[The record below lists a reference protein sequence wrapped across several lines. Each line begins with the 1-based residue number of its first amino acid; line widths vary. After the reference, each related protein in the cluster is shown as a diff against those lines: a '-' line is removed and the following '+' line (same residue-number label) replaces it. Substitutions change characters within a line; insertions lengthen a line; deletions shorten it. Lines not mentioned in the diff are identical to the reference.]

1 MIRLSCLLLCSLTL
15 SGCAGFRIQELS
27 PGLLLRIPISFPDA
41 YRTPTIQTTFNG
53 RVATNFPFRPY
64 PGSELVIM
72 QDAAHN
78 RLLGFAYSGELELL
92 AAKKKSTDFKN
103 RQLNFDISIPGFVT
117 GFEDTYYIESMQP
130 QPLKDTRPA
139 YWIPGSSSPD
149 APADQRLPGSM
160 AGKEFGGSLSRIYRI
175 DDSKNVRELKLP
187 DERFESILDLQAG
200 AQDRLYVFHEITL
213 KEGRKRLLSVFENG
227 KWMEDINFEGFSA
240 EETRN
245 YVIHIEAIA
254 PSFQSYLLTAVFRN
268 KNDYAPA
275 FRRVYRLL
283 PAGSYEQIT
292 EEKDPG
298 IFFFSAEEDGS
309 FWLMEPSEDSSR
321 ILLRYFTAAGDYQSN
336 RLIEF
341 PGLRASWRETY
352 SVQGRLFSTRLYR
365 GYYELYEWK

>member
-1 MIRLSCLLLCSLTL
+1 MNGLTRLVFSLLTL
-15 SGCAGFRIQELS
+15 SLSCAGFRIQELS
-27 PGLLLRIPISFPDA
+27 PGILLRVPITFPQSYQTA
-41 YRTPTIQTTFNG
+41 SIQATFNG
-53 RVATNFPFRPY
+53 RVATNFPFKPY
-64 PGSELVIM
+64 PGNELVLM

-78 RLLGFAYSGELELL
+78 RLLGFAYSAELELL
-92 AAKKKSTDFKN
+92 AQKKKAADFKTQVN
-103 RQLNFDISIPGFVT
+103 LDLAIPGFVT
-117 GFEDTYYIESMQP
+117 GFNDTYYVESMQP
-130 QPLKDTRPA
+130 EAVKDTRPA

-160 AGKEFGGSLSRIYRI
+160 AGKEYGGSLSRIYRI
-175 DDSKNVRELKLP
+175 EDGKSSEVKLP
-187 DERFESILDLQAG
+187 DGRFELILDMQA
-200 AQDRLYVFHEITL
+200 AQDRLYVFHEISV
-213 KEGRKRLLSVFENG
+213 KEGRQRLLSVFERG
-227 KWMEDINFEGFSA
+227 KWLENVNFTGFTP

-268 KNDYAPA
+268 KTDYSPA

-283 PAGSYEQIT
+283 PAGSYEKIT

-352 SVQGRLFSTRLYR
+352 SVKGRLFSTRLYR